1 MGRGKKKNPRST
13 TSAATSTDADIDQSL
28 STAART
34 LTAQQLPKLRISA
47 GKSPSETPSTTP
59 TVSATPTVPS
69 TPTTS
74 RALSR
79 TGSPSSPEITPPPDI
94 RISRAK
100 IDAAVK
106 GLIGRGAPSKATILK
121 DFTDSEESS
130 SEVQFIAEVHDQ
142 PLAQTRRQD
151 KRKRGA
157 SDVSRDQVSSEEALA
172 SDDIID
178 EEEVEGSMSI
188 LSFIGDL
195 LIRCASE
202 LEISFQIPFE
212 GAVSSEIISSEVTW
226 IEFRSTLA
234 DTLSLAPSEVKVAY
248 RFSVHPRSTLHTHL
262 RNADD
267 LTVLFD
273 KARIA
278 LDKHEKSRS
287 AKDFFV
293 ELKDLNPFAN
303 EKGPGKG
310 KKKTTKKKKASLALC
325 SMIQVR
331 DTDTQPR
338 KGREMMTMMT
348 LTLSL

>member
-47 GKSPSETPSTTP
+47 GKSPSETPSHSTTP
-59 TVSATPTVPS
+59 TVLATPTVPS

-121 DFTDSEESS
+121 DFTDSEDSS

-325 SMIQVR
+325 SMIQV
-331 DTDTQPR
+331 
-338 KGREMMTMMT
+338 
-348 LTLSL
+348 

>member
-1 MGRGKKKNPRST
+1 MGRSKKKNPRST

-47 GKSPSETPSTTP
+47 GKSPSETPSMTP
-59 TVSATPTVPS
+59 TVLATPTVPS

-121 DFTDSEESS
+121 DFISSEDSS

-142 PLAQTRRQD
+142 PLAQTCHQD

-226 IEFRSTLA
+226 IEFCSKCPPTFHSPYASSQRQRSH
-234 DTLSLAPSEVKVAY
+234 SS
-248 RFSVHPRSTLHTHL
+248 
-262 RNADD
+262 
-267 LTVLFD
+267 
-273 KARIA
+273 I
-278 LDKHEKSRS
+278 
-287 AKDFFV
+287 
-293 ELKDLNPFAN
+293 
-303 EKGPGKG
+303 
-310 KKKTTKKKKASLALC
+310 
-325 SMIQVR
+325 
-331 DTDTQPR
+331 
-338 KGREMMTMMT
+338 
-348 LTLSL
+348 